1 MKVSEL
7 DDNLGVPARL
17 AIVATLARAP
27 QLTFMALG
35 AQTGI
40 ADGNL
45 HVQTRK
51 LLAAGYLTR
60 ERVPRGS
67 RTVTRFELT
76 ERGRLA
82 LKEYVRRLRDA
93 AEGPFGAARAVEP
106 AAEPGPGATPTAGSR
121 SGSDASQVW

>member
-27 QLTFMALG
+27 QLTFTALG

-60 ERVPRGS
+60 ERVPRGP
-67 RTVTRFELT
+67 RMVTRFELT

-82 LKEYVRRLRDA
+82 LQDYVRRLRDA
-93 AEGPFGAARAVEP
+93 AERPFSAPRAAETAP
-106 AAEPGPGATPTAGSR
+106 EPGPSGAPAAGSR
-121 SGSDASQVW
+121 AGSDASQVW